1 MDNKNI
7 KSNNRKIIRLTE
19 YSYSENGAYFITICT
34 KDKHNILG
42 TIKGEEY
49 RPTLSV
55 GDGIP
60 DVPKNGRRYEVIGYK
75 SAEVNLSETGN
86 IVKETIEY
94 INQHNENVLIDK
106 YVIMPN
112 HLHMIIIVDRLNGT
126 SRMPSP
132 TKNYIN
138 NRTNELIPKLVS
150 SLKRFTNKK
159 SGYQLWQRSYN
170 DHIIRNQTDYERIW
184 NYIDINPLKWE
195 LDEYYI

>member
-1 MDNKNI
+1 MDNRKI

-19 YSYSENGAYFITICT
+19 YNYSENGAYFITICT

-49 RPTLSV
+49 RIPLSV

-60 DVPKNGRRYEVIGYK
+60 DVPKNSRRYEVIGYK
-75 SAEVNLSETGN
+75 SVDVNLSETGN

-94 INQHNENVLIDK
+94 INQHNENILIDK

-112 HLHMIIIVDRLNGT
+112 HIHMIIFVGKPEGT

-159 SGYQLWQRSYN
+159 SGCQLWQRSFY
-170 DHIIRNQTDYERIW
+170 DHIIRNQTDYEHIW
-184 NYIDINPLKWE
+184 NYIDTNPLKWE